1 MLYPTLNKVEE
12 LLKEY
17 QMVPVFYEVL
27 ADYMTPIRMFQALR
41 KEGTPC
47 FMLESVENKDQ
58 WGRYSFIG
66 INPKSEIKISGKE
79 LEVDGVKQKEE
90 FKMSYL
96 SDLIEKYNLQL
107 WKIIPKLTWRID
119 RIFGYDMIRQV
130 GKKINKCTRR

>member
-79 LEVDGVKQKEE
+79 LEVDGVKQEEE
-90 FKMSYL
+90 FKMRQYVMTPKFVGSWIYL
-96 SDLIEKYNLQL
+96 YTMN
-107 WKIIPKLTWRID
+107 WKLTMVTGITAYKLEV
-119 RIFGYDMIRQV
+119 II
-130 GKKINKCTRR
+130 

>member
-1 MLYPTLNKVEE
+1 MKNETTAINFDQEADMLYPTLNKVEE

-66 INPKSEIKISGKE
+66 LNPKSEDQDFRKRIRSRWSKAGRRIQDE
-79 LEVDGVKQKEE
+79 LSK
-90 FKMSYL
+90 
-96 SDLIEKYNLQL
+96 
-107 WKIIPKLTWRID
+107 
-119 RIFGYDMIRQV
+119 
-130 GKKINKCTRR
+130 

>member
-1 MLYPTLNKVEE
+1 MKNKTTAINFDQEADMLYPTLNKVEE

-58 WGRYSFIG
+58 WEDI
-66 INPKSEIKISGKE
+66 PLSG
-79 LEVDGVKQKEE
+79 
-90 FKMSYL
+90 SIL
-96 SDLIEKYNLQL
+96 SQRSRFQEKN
-107 WKIIPKLTWRID
+107 
-119 RIFGYDMIRQV
+119 
-130 GKKINKCTRR
+130 